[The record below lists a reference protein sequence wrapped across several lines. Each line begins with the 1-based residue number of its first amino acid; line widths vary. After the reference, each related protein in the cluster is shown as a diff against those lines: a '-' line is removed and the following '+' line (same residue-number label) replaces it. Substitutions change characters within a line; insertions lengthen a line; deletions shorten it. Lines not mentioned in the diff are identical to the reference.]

1 MCTSMQVVAEVA
13 AFQAASRAE
22 EMREGAELVAK
33 TVEHAVEQVE
43 QVEAMGVGV
52 RAPWVVRVVEAM
64 AMAVRG
70 SAEAEVEEMAK
81 EAEAEGELLVVGM
94 EG

>member
-1 MCTSMQVVAEVA
+1 
-13 AFQAASRAE
+13 
-22 EMREGAELVAK
+22 MREGAALVAM
-33 TVEHAVEQVE
+33 TVDHAVEQVE

-64 AMAVRG
+64 EMAVRG
-70 SAEAEVEEMAK
+70 LAEAEVEEMAK
-81 EAEAEGELLVVGM
+81 EAKAEGELLVVGM

>member
-1 MCTSMQVVAEVA
+1 MQVVAEVA
-13 AFQAASRAE
+13 AFQAAPRAG
-22 EMREGAELVAK
+22 EMREGAALVAM
-33 TVEHAVEQVE
+33 TVDHAVEQVE

-64 AMAVRG
+64 EMAVRG
-70 SAEAEVEEMAK
+70 LAEAEVEEMAK
-81 EAEAEGELLVVGM
+81 EAKAEGELLVVGM